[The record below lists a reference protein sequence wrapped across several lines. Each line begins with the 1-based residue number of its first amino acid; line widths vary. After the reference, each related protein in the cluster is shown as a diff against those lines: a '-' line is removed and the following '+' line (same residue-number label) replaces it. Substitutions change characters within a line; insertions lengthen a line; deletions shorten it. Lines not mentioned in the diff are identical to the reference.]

1 VTAPIYPIQNYTE
14 ESLKSFTIFTRKM
27 FFSCCRTGKVKPRDQ
42 ILKAEKRRL
51 GNNYIFVFLLFVN
64 TKEKQAEARKN
75 EDLFEEESDSGRQS
89 QLSGAS
95 EIRELAEAS
104 WTPMMVD
111 IAPEK

>member
-1 VTAPIYPIQNYTE
+1 MD
-14 ESLKSFTIFTRKM
+14 L
-27 FFSCCRTGKVKPRDQ
+27 
-42 ILKAEKRRL
+42 
-51 GNNYIFVFLLFVN
+51 
-64 TKEKQAEARKN
+64 KEKQSEARKN

-111 IAPEK
+111 IAPEKYDC